1 MANRTVLV
9 TGADGFIARQLIVNL
24 LGKGYGVRGSLRDI
38 GRAPAL
44 KETLAHYAPA
54 ETLSFVAADPML
66 SDGWADAMR
75 GVDAVFNLASYDD
88 IPDRLNPV
96 RPALESVLRVLTA
109 ARNAGVTRVIVTSS
123 VAAVVYG
130 HGSKTRIDP
139 FSESDWSNLH
149 NGHVSTHHE
158 AMTRAELAVWDF
170 AMDYPEMEITTINPG
185 EVFGPLL
192 GEDVAFSSNIVRG
205 LLAGEY
211 NGGLPRVGF
220 EGVDVRDVAELHERA
235 LTNDLSIGNR
245 YLCTAGFLWL
255 RDVADVLRG
264 EFSDHADKV
273 PTHDLSDIAVRLG
286 ALFDR
291 KASRTATELGLYT
304 PCSTAKAC
312 SDLGWQ
318 PQPALDAVRATAQ
331 SLIAANLV

>member
-1 MANRTVLV
+1 MTNRTVLV

-24 LGKGYGVRGSLRDI
+24 LGKGYGVRGTLRDI
-38 GRAPAL
+38 DRAAAL
-44 KETLAHYAPA
+44 KTTLASYAPVK
-54 ETLSFVAADPML
+54 TLSFVAADPM
-66 SDGWADAMR
+66 SSAGWADAVR
-75 GVDAVFNLASYDD
+75 GVDAIFYLATSDD

-96 RPALESVLRVLTA
+96 RPALESVLRVLKA
-109 ARNAGVTRVIVTSS
+109 ARDAGVTRVIVTSS

-192 GEDVAFSSNIVRG
+192 GEDVAFTSNIVRD
-205 LLAGEY
+205 LLTGEY
-211 NGGLPRVGF
+211 SGLPRVGF

-255 RDVADVLRG
+255 RDVAEVLRG

-273 PTHDLSDIAVRLG
+273 PTRDLSDIAVRVG

-318 PQPALDAVRATAQ
+318 PQPALDAVRATAH

>member
-1 MANRTVLV
+1 MATRTVLV
-9 TGADGFIARQLIVNL
+9 TGADGFIALQLIVNL
-24 LGKGYGVRGSLRDI
+24 LGKGYQVRGTLRDPD
-38 GRAPAL
+38 RAPAL
-44 KETLAHYAPA
+44 KATLSSYAPIDK
-54 ETLSFVAADPML
+54 LSFVAADPMH
-66 SDGWADAMR
+66 SQGWPEAMQ
-75 GVDAVFNLASYDD
+75 GMDAVFYMAAPDD
-88 IPDRLNPV
+88 MPDTLNPV
-96 RPALESVLRVLTA
+96 RPALESVLRVLKA
-109 ARNAGVTRVIVTSS
+109 ARDAGITRVIVTSS

-130 HGSKTRIDP
+130 HGSKTRTDP

-149 NGHVSTHHE
+149 TGHVSVHHQ

-170 AMDYPEMEITTINPG
+170 AVDYPEMEITTINPG

-192 GEDVAFSSNIVRG
+192 GEDVMVSSNIVRD
-205 LLAGEY
+205 LLTGEY
-211 NGGLPRVGF
+211 NGLPRVGF

-255 RDVADVLRG
+255 RDVAEVLRG
-264 EFSDHADKV
+264 EFGDHADKV
-273 PTHDLSDIAVRLG
+273 PTRDLSDIAVRVG

-291 KASRTATELGLYT
+291 KASRTVPELGLYT

-318 PQPALDAVRATAQ
+318 PQPALDAVRATAH

>member
-24 LGKGYGVRGSLRDI
+24 LGKGYCVRGTLRDPE
-38 GRAPAL
+38 RAPAL
-44 KETLAHYAPA
+44 KATLSSYAPVGD
-54 ETLSFVAADPML
+54 LSFIAADPMQ
-66 SDGWADAMR
+66 SAGWPDAMR
-75 GVDAVFNLASYDD
+75 GVDAVFYLASYDD
-88 IPDRLNPV
+88 IPDNLNPV
-96 RPALESVLRVLTA
+96 RPALESVLRVLKTA
-109 ARNAGVTRVIVTSS
+109 RDAGVTRIIVTSS

-149 NGHVSTHHE
+149 NGHVSAHHQ

-170 AMDYPEMEITTINPG
+170 AMDYPDMDITTINPG

-192 GEDVAFSSNIVRG
+192 GEDAVISSSIVRD

-211 NGGLPRVGF
+211 NNGLPRVGF

-255 RDVADVLRG
+255 RDVAEVLRG
-264 EFSDHADKV
+264 EFGDRAEKV
-273 PTHDLSDIAVRLG
+273 PTRDLSDIAVRVG

-291 KASRTATELGLYT
+291 KASRTVPELGLYT